1 MKIARRTG
9 GGRGV
14 YELAAVQEAGLSPA
28 QLVGKRLVIGLPGG
42 LRVPTGIEYTN
53 QGGKPRL
60 RIADATSTDNGEA
73 IHVHRQIA
81 ALLLLPKPTRSS
93 DSVGSGEP
101 VLVKDAYFLE
111 EATVTA
117 LSIDGDDLLIE
128 LGHVDVANSDCAER
142 VVFTQRLAAVTRA
155 WADAE
160 TYPEAT
166 RELLLEHR
174 SHVMSGAPLG
184 HDTECLVESITAAID
199 TQLTEAIVSV
209 SDWDPTTALDLA
221 AEHPP
226 FSRDEALLLM
236 DAYVRSGVPSN
247 PESAGVSG
255 LAELLNR
262 LNRMN
267 GLRAR
272 RTNADV
278 IRGLEAV
285 RVATSGSSGDEVIDA
300 AWREY
305 GTQRATLAAIAREIR
320 LEVMLQDAPPAVPED
335 EELTFPEGRQMYR
348 RHRQRERSSKLTR
361 QKKANVLHATGALAC
376 EVCGFDFAATYHEL
390 GDGYIECHHNVA
402 ISSYATESRTRL
414 EDLSVVCA
422 NCHRILHRR
431 RPWLTA
437 DELKEFM
444 GHS

>member
-28 QLVGKRLVIGLPGG
+28 QLVGKRLVITLPG

-60 RIADATSTDNGEA
+60 RIADDQSTDNGTA
-73 IHVHRQIA
+73 IHIQRQLA

-93 DSVGSGEP
+93 DSVGSGDP
-101 VLVKDAYFLE
+101 VLVKDGYFLE
-111 EATVTA
+111 EAAITA
-117 LSIDGDDLLIE
+117 LSIDGTDVLVE
-128 LGHVDVANSDCAER
+128 LGHVDVANSDHRER
-142 VVFTQRLAAVTRA
+142 HDFAQRLAAVTRA

-184 HDTECLVESITAAID
+184 HDTECLVESITEAID
-199 TQLTEAIVSV
+199 IQLSSPTVSV
-209 SDWDPTTALDLA
+209 ANWDPTTALDLA

-226 FSRDEALLLM
+226 FTRDEALLLM
-236 DAYVRSGVPSN
+236 DAFVRSGIPAN
-247 PESAGVSG
+247 PDSAGISG
-255 LAELLNR
+255 LADLLNR

-267 GLRAR
+267 GLRAC
-272 RTNADV
+272 RTNPEV
-278 IRGLEAV
+278 VRGLEAV
-285 RVATSGSSGDEVIDA
+285 QSAASGFCDDEAIGA
-300 AWREY
+300 AWDEY
-305 GTQRATLAAIAREIR
+305 GTQRAALAAIAREIR

-348 RHRQRERSSKLTR
+348 RHRQRERSSRLTK
-361 QKKANVLHATGALAC
+361 QKKANVLRTTGALAC

-437 DELKEFM
+437 EELKDYM
-444 GHS
+444 GTST